1 MVSKV
6 PQVQLEQ
13 FPFFAGIP
21 PQQLDALAQSV
32 TVRSRPPKAGIYY
45 PGDTADC
52 VFFLITGRMKLG
64 VVSEDGREVI
74 KRVVTPGELF
84 GESALLGE
92 TIRSEFAIPMKLEAS
107 MVSIRSADLHHA
119 IRSNTELT
127 NRFIQHLGERVRISE
142 SMMEAYVLKDSR
154 ERIIDFMLEIDAKTR
169 DADSKAYHFMTHQ
182 DIAGITGASRQFV
195 TAVMNELRKRKL
207 IDFNRISIVVKDRK
221 GLQKA
226 I

>member
-21 PQQLDALAQSV
+21 QQQLEVLAQSA
-32 TVRSRPPKAGIYY
+32 TIRSRPPKAGVYY
-45 PGDTADC
+45 PGDTADS
-52 VFFLITGRMKLG
+52 VFFLIAGRIKLG
-64 VVSEDGREVI
+64 IVSEDGREVI
-74 KRVVTPGELF
+74 KRVVTSGEMF

-92 TIRSEFAIPMKLEAS
+92 TIRSEFAIPMKLDAS
-107 MVSIRSADLHHA
+107 AVSIRSADLFHA
-119 IRSNTELT
+119 IKSNPELT

-142 SMMEAYVLKDSR
+142 SLMEAYVLKDSK
-154 ERIIDFMLEIDAKTR
+154 ERIIDFILDIDANSR

-195 TAVMNELRKRKL
+195 TSVMNDLRKRKL

-221 GLQKA
+221 GLQMA